1 MLLIQPR
8 RPDCFSRISLLPD
21 SGCSA
26 DGDLVHAQRGLSDTD
41 RHALAVLAG
50 GADARIEGE
59 IVAYH
64 CDTMEVGRPV
74 ADQHCA
80 LDRRAD
86 LTVLDPVG
94 LGALEHIFSRSN
106 VDLAAAK
113 ADRVK
118 PVLHR
123 GDDLLRV

>member
-1 MLLIQPR
+1 MTAMSATFRIQPR
-8 RPDCFSRISLLPD
+8 KPDCFFCISKLPD
-21 SGCSA
+21 LGRST
-26 DGDLVHAQRGLSDTD
+26 DGDLVHAQRRLPDTD
-41 RHALAVLAG
+41 RHALAVLAA

-64 CDTMEVGRPV
+64 CDAMEVGRPV

-80 LDRRAD
+80 FDRRAD

-113 ADRVK
+113 ADGVK
-118 PVLHR
+118 PV
-123 GDDLLRV
+123 